1 MGVPHCVSI
10 IKLLEFAQ
18 NRKKKLFG
26 NCFAQ
31 LTGRAKKSS
40 RVESFFEATNIVGL
54 LGPDAA
60 RGHIKK
66 EFIKYFY

>member
-10 IKLLEFAQ
+10 IKLLKIAQ

-26 NCFAQ
+26 NCFAWVFAQ
-31 LTGRAKKSS
+31 LTGRAKKSR
-40 RVESFFEATNIVGL
+40 RVESFFEATNTVGL
-54 LGPDAA
+54 LGPGAA

-66 EFIKYFY
+66 SS